1 MNQLPAKSQTTPKT
15 IIIIKLTN
23 HVLLYS
29 NTHLRYN
36 SAMKIPK
43 RLLPLVEEGLI
54 DEVLNQ
60 LMSGKEATV
69 YRVRCGD
76 EIRCAKVY
84 KEATKRSFK
93 KASQYTEG
101 RKGRSSRRARA
112 MEKGSKYGKS
122 QQEEAWQNAEVDALY
137 TLAEHDVRVPQPY
150 GCFDGVLLMELIT
163 DDEGDVAPRLNDIVL
178 PAEQAIEDH
187 ALMMI
192 YIMRML
198 CAGIVHG
205 DLSEFNVL
213 VDAYGPVVI
222 DLPQAVDAS
231 ANNNAKSMLLR
242 DVNNITT
249 YYAQFV
255 PNLALTKFGEEMW
268 ALYEAGELTDTTKLT
283 GQFKEDTQ
291 SADVETIL
299 AEIQAAFEQEQDRLA
314 YLKEAAEQD

>member
-1 MNQLPAKSQTTPKT
+1 
-15 IIIIKLTN
+15 
-23 HVLLYS
+23 
-29 NTHLRYN
+29 
-36 SAMKIPK
+36 MKVPK
-43 RLLPLVEEGLI
+43 RIQPLVDVGLV

-76 EIRCAKVY
+76 TIRCAKVY
-84 KEATKRSFK
+84 KEANQRSFK
-93 KASQYTEG
+93 KAAQYQEG
-101 RKGRSSRRARA
+101 RKSRNSRRARA
-112 MEKGSKYGKS
+112 MEKGSKYGKN
-122 QQEEAWQNAEVDALY
+122 QQEESWQNAEVEALY
-137 TLAEHDVRVPQPY
+137 TAAEHGVRVPQPF

-163 DDEGDVAPRLNDIVL
+163 DEQGDVAPRLNDVVL
-178 PAEQAIEDH
+178 TQEQAMEDH

-222 DLPQAVDAS
+222 DMPQAVDAS
-231 ANNNAKSMLLR
+231 ANNNAKAMLLR

-249 YYAQFV
+249 YYAQFS

-268 ALYEAGELTDTTKLT
+268 SIYESGELSDTTKLT
-283 GQFKEDTQ
+283 GQFKENTK
-291 SADVETIL
+291 SADVNTIL
-299 AEIQAAFEQEQDRLA
+299 DEIQAAFEQEQDRLA
-314 YLKEAAEQD
+314 YLKEAAEQ